1 MKYES
6 PGMNYEVEFKDDS
19 SEIQQNVFPAV
30 DPIAIAAVI
39 LIAAI
44 TAA

>member
-1 MKYES
+1 MNYES
-6 PGMNYEVEFKDDS
+6 PGMNYEVEFKNDS